1 MDGRMYDP
9 HLLDLQ
15 ENGGFGSDPKSWLS
29 GDDLSRTL
37 SSLSAAAAT
46 ASATG
51 NVDRVL
57 FTDLVEMLPLVQSL
71 IVTTL
76 ISLLHFLHFS
86 VFWLFLLNY
95 AFGYDIVLFFPQ
107 IQC

>member
-76 ISLLHFLHFS
+76 ISLLHFLQFS
-86 VFWLFLLNY
+86 VF
-95 AFGYDIVLFFPQ
+95 
-107 IQC
+107 